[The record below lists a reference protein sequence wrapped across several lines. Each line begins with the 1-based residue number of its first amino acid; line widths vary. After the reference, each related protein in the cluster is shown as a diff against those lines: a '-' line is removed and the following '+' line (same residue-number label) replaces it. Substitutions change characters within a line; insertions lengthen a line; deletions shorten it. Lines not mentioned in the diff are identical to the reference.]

1 MGASFMRWFLGGAL
15 LVSGLHAGETFSLLF
30 ESTSQEPAEMF
41 AVMAEESAAES
52 RS

>member
-15 LVSGLHAGETFSLLF
+15 LVSGLHAGEALSLILDSPGS
-30 ESTSQEPAEMF
+30 EAAAMF
-41 AVMAEESAAES
+41 AVVSDETAAES